1 MQPRGKEKG
10 AVASRQHALPYG
22 MLEPIDITMAML
34 LEGLGRQL
42 IFPPTSTNEATRR
55 RMATRNSLLLHRNVG
70 GPARK
75 GLRDRKL
82 QGNCSSTLP

>member
-34 LEGLGRQL
+34 LEGVGTTTD
-42 IFPPTSTNEATRR
+42 FPADEYE
-55 RMATRNSLLLHRNVG
+55 
-70 GPARK
+70 
-75 GLRDRKL
+75 
-82 QGNCSSTLP
+82 